1 MQVVTL
7 DDLRVAL
14 LIAGVVVV
22 AGVYVFARLSRRNA
36 ARREDGREDGSESV
50 VPREPPRKDGNSLD
64 PSVPRGMDEAAPH
77 GGAPPDLQPRKR
89 AAGVRRD
96 VGALGGMFAVRR
108 ETPDAE
114 LSVDVGILAGLRAT
128 YESTLDGFPE
138 SALDRSR
145 GGIPDRSPD
154 LTPGEVSEGP
164 LEYPSG
170 GAWEG
175 APGRPRGGIP
185 DRSPD
190 PTPGDA
196 WEGSPDHPPGGIS
209 TDFPDRPLDGVADG
223 SLDDSVDGVTE
234 GSPDRSSGAVPEAP
248 LDHPLDHPMEG
259 AAAGSAEAHPP
270 SVPPTAPPSRGA
282 GEPLAVDMSR
292 PLLYLTLV
300 SKQEQLSGGEVLD
313 ALDAEGF
320 RPGLL
325 QLYYWRSDADPS
337 IKFGVANMVEP
348 GVLDPDALS
357 GTETPGLVTF
367 MSVPRDP
374 APAFRILDTM
384 VAISRRLALRLDAAL
399 CDDTRSTLTAQAENH
414 LREKIAE
421 VLRRDRI

>member
-22 AGVYVFARLSRRNA
+22 AGIYVFARLSRRNA
-36 ARREDGREDGSESV
+36 ARREDGREDRREDGSESI
-50 VPREPPRKDGNSLD
+50 VPPEPSRTDGDSLD
-64 PSVPRGMDEAAPH
+64 RSEPHGMDEASPRWS
-77 GGAPPDLQPRKR
+77 APPDLRPRKR
-89 AAGVRRD
+89 ATGVRPD
-96 VGALGGMFAVRR
+96 VGELGGMFAVRR
-108 ETPDAE
+108 DTPDAE

-138 SALDRSR
+138 SALDRPR

-154 LTPGEVSEGP
+154 L
-164 LEYPSG
+164 
-170 GAWEG
+170 A
-175 APGRPRGGIP
+175 
-185 DRSPD
+185 
-190 PTPGDA
+190 PGDA
-196 WEGSPDHPPGGIS
+196 WEGSRDDSLDGVSEGSPDHPPGGIS
-209 TDFPDRPLDGVADG
+209 TDSPDRPLDDF
-223 SLDDSVDGVTE
+223 VDGVTE
-234 GSPDRSSGAVPEAP
+234 DSLDHSSGAVSEAP
-248 LDHPLDHPMEG
+248 LDHPPLDHSPLDHSMEG
-259 AAAGSAEAHPP
+259 AAAGSAEAFPP
-270 SVPPTAPPSRGA
+270 PDPPTVPPSRGA

-300 SKQEQLSGGEVLD
+300 SKQEQLSGRVVLD

-325 QLYYWRSDADPS
+325 QLYYWRSDAEPS

-367 MSVPRDP
+367 MSVPRD
-374 APAFRILDTM
+374 ASSAFGILDSM
-384 VAISRRLALRLDAAL
+384 VAISRRLALRLDATL

-421 VLRRDRI
+421 VLRQDRI